1 MSAQNEYRGFVKF
14 PKKKPTRETVRLDFN
29 GFIDSQPEGT
39 KLSGI
44 SLRLSVL
51 NKGSKDDQAE
61 ISITLRPEEW
71 LDLIDA
77 MKEEFE
83 SVQKARKNFDEMR

>member
-1 MSAQNEYRGFVKF
+1 MSQNEYRGVVKL
-14 PKKKPTRETVRLDFN
+14 PKKKASRETVQLDFN
-29 GFIDSQPEGT
+29 GYIDSQPEGT

-44 SLRLSVL
+44 SLRLSVIG
-51 NKGSKDDQAE
+51 KGAREDQTE

-83 SVQKARKNFDEMR
+83 SVQKARKNFDEIR